1 MNGPFAAALAAE
13 AIVVLAIFAAAII
26 VIQTAGWF

>member
-13 AIVVLAIFAAAII
+13 AIVVLAIFAAAVII
-26 VIQTAGWF
+26 TQAHGWF